1 MVSTLAYSGLNTRIF
16 LISGFIL
23 LKSHSFISIWF
34 MMKAQLTF
42 RRAQKLTQ
50 ELQRVL
56 EEDPLNLITTNTR
69 TKFTSNVLEPAF
81 EWDRNR
87 RSAAPSPE
95 ILPGNE
101 SQELTCLVC
110 LLMKTIPFIFI
121 LKIYAKAS
129 TGEASAGS
137 LDFLTLWV
145 GKQTECRCCDVKS
158 LAKRVVSWA
167 GREEI

>member
-1 MVSTLAYSGLNTRIF
+1 MVSTLAHSGLNTRIF
-16 LISGFIL
+16 LISGPIL
-23 LKSHSFISIWF
+23 LKSRSFISIWF

-56 EEDPLNLITTNTR
+56 EEDPLNLTTTNTR
-69 TKFTSNVLEPAF
+69 TKFTSNVFEPAF

-95 ILPGNE
+95 ILPENE
-101 SQELTCLVC
+101 SQELSGPMLGT
-110 LLMKTIPFIFI
+110 PFDENNTFYIHTKD
-121 LKIYAKAS
+121 LSKAS

-137 LDFLTLWV
+137 LDFLTPSGW
-145 GKQTECRCCDVKS
+145 Q
-158 LAKRVVSWA
+158 AN
-167 GREEI
+167 